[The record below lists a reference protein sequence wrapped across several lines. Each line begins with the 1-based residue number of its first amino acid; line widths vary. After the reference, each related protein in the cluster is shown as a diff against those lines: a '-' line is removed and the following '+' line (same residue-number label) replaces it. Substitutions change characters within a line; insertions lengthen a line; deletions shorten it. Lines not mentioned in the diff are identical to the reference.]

1 MGCGKDINQRADAK
15 SPTLTSET
23 LRCISPFPRG
33 EFSHVATGLL
43 LPDARRERW
52 DWFVT
57 EPAGDPA
64 VDALWESEI
73 VRRIDLLD
81 RGATERH
88 PASEVFAELD
98 RRLGQA
104 F

>member
-1 MGCGKDINQRADAK
+1 MVTALESLEKEAMCLPEDQRV
-15 SPTLTSET
+15 TLAH
-23 LRCISPFPRG
+23 RI
-33 EFSHVATGLL
+33 LL
-43 LPDARRERW
+43 S
-52 DWFVT
+52 T